1 MERPVNVSPQTPGRT
16 GSSKSATR
24 TRRQSCAAPIP
35 APGFALVFHTSTA
48 RSPVSP
54 ASTVTYPTNFQSTS
68 VDGGAIQNSWSGL
81 LRARLPHQRH
91 AKPRLAC
98 LDRHVPDD
106 GTNPDG
112 LEERTQTKTTNL
124 EGLSMLVWGVEV
136 GDGLDAL
143 GGGTRRTKDTI
154 ALHDLV
160 HDKDGQGASAEH
172 SEQFEGD
179 NGWCRIKLGI
189 HRWLRDLGPESRARP
204 RQLTSRQPM
213 SHVMRGSGMGTVN
226 GRSGGKSPRSVVLAL
241 QGRAS
246 KTSRMRLMTSQSM
259 PGVVGDTD
267 GVDTDGVRITRWVM
281 SLDVRERYSPDEGD
295 DGELDGDEGT
305 DDDGGEYDI
314 GDDEIDEDDSLGT
327 SGSVSNNSISN
338 GSDSNG
344 SDPNKLES
352 SEWCDDRDDI
362 LELKELGE
370 RGYGVVLKEPVDIIH
385 DNDTRTL
392 GRWPFRLC
400 PFGRSLFSGCQK
412 DGSVETS
419 SKMGSSKKVRLSKVS
434 DPKEMEDAVETEDG
448 VLVNATWDRCGVS
461 MGVGT
466 VVEYGARREG
476 EGTVGDSVTWMV
488 LPMQRLSDGGDSAE
502 AETDIDTVGV
512 REGEDVTTGLVP
524 EKRMQKPKCPDLNQM
539 RSNDANDS
547 CELDVLSKMVLKGE
561 EREWS
566 EERSG
571 GRWRDRYRCC
581 NNAVPRNA
589 DTDIDTICVRRF
601 CPREKRE
608 RIVDERPSRERER
621 LTLPLPVGH
630 LCPPIVSN
638 IIHRFAVSI
647 GVVGVVEIG
656 HIQ

>member
-1 MERPVNVSPQTPGRT
+1 M
-16 GSSKSATR
+16 
-24 TRRQSCAAPIP
+24 
-35 APGFALVFHTSTA
+35 
-48 RSPVSP
+48 
-54 ASTVTYPTNFQSTS
+54 AS
-68 VDGGAIQNSWSGL
+68 
-81 LRARLPHQRH
+81 
-91 AKPRLAC
+91 
-98 LDRHVPDD
+98 
-106 GTNPDG
+106 
-112 LEERTQTKTTNL
+112 
-124 EGLSMLVWGVEV
+124 
-136 GDGLDAL
+136 
-143 GGGTRRTKDTI
+143 
-154 ALHDLV
+154 
-160 HDKDGQGASAEH
+160 
-172 SEQFEGD
+172 
-179 NGWCRIKLGI
+179 
-189 HRWLRDLGPESRARP
+189 RP
-204 RQLTSRQPM
+204 RPGIT
-213 SHVMRGSGMGTVN
+213 GTTTTIDLKTAYVARDERFGN
-226 GRSGGKSPRSVVLAL
+226 GDT
-241 QGRAS
+241 S

-267 GVDTDGVRITRWVM
+267 GVDTDGVRITCWVM
-281 SLDVRERYSPDEGD
+281 SLDVRERYSPDEGGERVTGVSGSISD

-314 GDDEIDEDDSLGT
+314 GDDEIDEDNSLGM

-370 RGYGVVLKEPVDIIH
+370 RGYGVLKEPVDIIR

-392 GRWPFRLC
+392 GWWPFRSC
-400 PFGRSLFSGCQK
+400 PFGRSLFSGCQ
-412 DGSVETS
+412 V
-419 SKMGSSKKVRLSKVS
+419 GSSKRVRLSKVS
-434 DPKEMEDAVETEDG
+434 DPKEMEDAVETKDG

-461 MGVGT
+461 MGVET

-476 EGTVGDSVTWMV
+476 EGTVGDSVTWMSV
-488 LPMQRLSDGGDSAE
+488 GDGGDSAE
-502 AETDIDTVGV
+502 AETDINTVGV
-512 REGEDVTTGLVP
+512 REGKDVTTGLVP
-524 EKRMQKPKCPDLNQM
+524 EKRMQKPI
-539 RSNDANDS
+539 NDS
-547 CELDVLSKMVLKGE
+547 YVSSVSGAQRDPRIKTEGLEGLQDGAMKCGMFLALLTLEETVGMAPKSKGELTVETSSDQYLGLLRSGLRDNFNDPLGRLRGSDLDGLFYKQMVLKGE

-581 NNAVPRNA
+581 DDAVPRNA

-621 LTLPLPVGH
+621 LTLPLPVGR

>member
-1 MERPVNVSPQTPGRT
+1 M
-16 GSSKSATR
+16 
-24 TRRQSCAAPIP
+24 
-35 APGFALVFHTSTA
+35 
-48 RSPVSP
+48 
-54 ASTVTYPTNFQSTS
+54 AS
-68 VDGGAIQNSWSGL
+68 
-81 LRARLPHQRH
+81 
-91 AKPRLAC
+91 
-98 LDRHVPDD
+98 
-106 GTNPDG
+106 
-112 LEERTQTKTTNL
+112 
-124 EGLSMLVWGVEV
+124 
-136 GDGLDAL
+136 
-143 GGGTRRTKDTI
+143 
-154 ALHDLV
+154 
-160 HDKDGQGASAEH
+160 
-172 SEQFEGD
+172 
-179 NGWCRIKLGI
+179 
-189 HRWLRDLGPESRARP
+189 RP
-204 RQLTSRQPM
+204 RP
-213 SHVMRGSGMGTVN
+213 GIMGTTTTIDLKTAYVARDERFGN
-226 GRSGGKSPRSVVLAL
+226 GDT
-241 QGRAS
+241 S
-246 KTSRMRLMTSQSM
+246 KTSQMRLMTSQSM
-259 PGVVGDTD
+259 PGVVGMALT
-267 GVDTDGVRITRWVM
+267 VALETAEAPT
-281 SLDVRERYSPDEGD
+281 VREWKHLN

-305 DDDGGEYDI
+305 DNDGGEYDI
-314 GDDEIDEDDSLGT
+314 GDDEIDEDNSLGT

-370 RGYGVVLKEPVDIIH
+370 RGYGVLKEPVDIIR
-385 DNDTRTL
+385 DSDTRTL
-392 GRWPFRLC
+392 GRWPFRSC

-419 SKMGSSKKVRLSKVS
+419 SKMGSSKRVRLSKVS
-434 DPKEMEDAVETEDG
+434 DPKEMEDAVETKDG

-461 MGVGT
+461 MGVET

-488 LPMQRLSDGGDSAE
+488 LPMQRLTE
-502 AETDIDTVGV
+502 AETDIDTIGV
-512 REGEDVTTGLVP
+512 REGEDVTTSLVP
-524 EKRMQKPKCPDLNQM
+524 EKRMQKPI
-539 RSNDANDS
+539 NDS
-547 CELDVLSKMVLKGE
+547 YISSVSGAQRDPRIKTEGLEGLQDGTMKCGMFLALLTLEETVGTAPKSKGELTVETSSDQYLGLLRSGLRDNFNDPLGRLRGSDLDGLFYEQVGSNWDWLFDRPGDSLNFLVNRPYDDCTVSENLLVSSVLSKMVLKGE

-581 NNAVPRNA
+581 DDAVPRNA

-621 LTLPLPVGH
+621 LTLPLPVGR

-647 GVVGVVEIG
+647 GIVGVVEIG

>member
-1 MERPVNVSPQTPGRT
+1 MEQPVNVSPQTPGRT

-35 APGFALVFHTSTA
+35 APGFALVFHTSAT
-48 RSPVSP
+48 RSPVFP
-54 ASTVTYPTNFQSTS
+54 ASTVTYPTNFRSTS

-112 LEERTQTKTTNL
+112 LEERTQTKMTNL

-136 GDGLDAL
+136 GDGLNAL

-204 RQLTSRQPM
+204 QQLTSRQPM
-213 SHVMRGSGMGTVN
+213 SHVMRGLGMGTVN
-226 GRSGGKSPRSVVLAL
+226 GHSGGKSPRSVVLAL

-246 KTSRMRLMTSQSM
+246 KTSWMRLMTSQSM

-281 SLDVRERYSPDEGD
+281 SLDVQERYSPDEGD

-370 RGYGVVLKEPVDIIH
+370 RGYGVLKEPVDIIR

-392 GRWPFRLC
+392 GRWPFRSC
-400 PFGRSLFSGCQK
+400 PFRQSLFSGCQ
-412 DGSVETS
+412 
-419 SKMGSSKKVRLSKVS
+419 VS
-434 DPKEMEDAVETEDG
+434 DPKEMEDAVKTEDG

-466 VVEYGARREG
+466 VIEYGARREG

-524 EKRMQKPKCPDLNQM
+524 EKCMQKPKCPDLNQM

-547 CELDVLSKMVLKGE
+547 CELEWCSKERRGNGQRNGRVADGE
-561 EREWS
+561 
-566 EERSG
+566 
-571 GRWRDRYRCC
+571 
-581 NNAVPRNA
+581 
-589 DTDIDTICVRRF
+589 TDIDAATMQS
-601 CPREKRE
+601 PEMQT
-608 RIVDERPSRERER
+608 P
-621 LTLPLPVGH
+621 T
-630 LCPPIVSN
+630 
-638 IIHRFAVSI
+638 SI
-647 GVVGVVEIG
+647 RYA
-656 HIQ
+656 